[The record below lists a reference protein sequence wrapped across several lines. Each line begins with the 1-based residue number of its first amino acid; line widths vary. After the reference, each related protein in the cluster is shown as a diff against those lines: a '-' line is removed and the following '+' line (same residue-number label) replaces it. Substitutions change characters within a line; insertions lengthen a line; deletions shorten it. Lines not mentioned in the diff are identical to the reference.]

1 MKIVNKLKKLFEN
14 KIQSKKSGEFDLS
27 FSMNKTTYNW
37 IKEVEEK
44 ANKPIEKLLI
54 GGLFLMEKAC
64 ENNIDSIV
72 FLDKDGNVVRKIQ

>member
-44 ANKPIEKLLI
+44 ANKLLI